1 MELPDC
7 QRFNSAPTV
16 TGAPRIVEWQP
27 FTSGRAYSR
36 AGFIPSPTDFLHLLR
51 EEQIFRYLVDRPGAD
66 RLPLHNTS
74 RQKYLPA
81 VIDEE

>member
-1 MELPDC
+1 MELPSC
-7 QRFNSAPTV
+7 HRFHSAPTV

-27 FTSGRAYSR
+27 LR
-36 AGFIPSPTDFLHLLR
+36 DFNYPWR
-51 EEQIFRYLVDRPGAD
+51 EEQIFRYLLDRPGAD

-74 RQKYLPA
+74 RQKYLPS